1 MNSSL
6 TYKRLV
12 KFLCF
17 VCVLILVSSTL
28 CACSKEGVY
37 RIDSF
42 TWISGESIGTKIAYT
57 YTEDSKPDT
66 VTVEY
71 PFSYEESYTDKYEYN
86 KRGNLTTVTRAFNTG
101 AVHTYTADKITNYKY
116 ILYDKDKKE
125 YLTIVFDHSGFIVS
139 YRYINGYVTEYGFSY
154 DENGKPVSMKQLNVN
169 PSGSNKT
176 VDYTARFIDENT
188 YRLYA
193 STYEKDEK
201 DEYYEVK
208 FQKIEVKG

>member
-42 TWISGESIGTKIAYT
+42 NWINEENIGVKTTYT
-57 YTEDSKPDT
+57 YTSDSKPET
-66 VTVEY
+66 VSVEY
-71 PFSYEESYTDKYEYN
+71 PFSSEESYIDSFTYN
-86 KRGNLTTVTRAFNTG
+86 KRGTLTTVTRTFNSG
-101 AVHTYTADKITNYKY
+101 SVHTYTADKITNYKY
-116 ILYDKDKKE
+116 ILYDKNEKE
-125 YLTIVFDHSGFIVS
+125 YLTIIFDHSGFIVS
-139 YRYINGYVTEYGFSY
+139 YRYTNGYVTEYGFSY
-154 DENGKPVSMKQLNVN
+154 DESGKPVSMKQLNVN
-169 PSGSNKT
+169 PSGSNRT
-176 VDYTARFIDENT
+176 VDYIARFIDENT

-193 STYEKDEK
+193 STEEKDEK

>member
-6 TYKRLV
+6 TYKRLT
-12 KFLCF
+12 KILCLLA
-17 VCVLILVSSTL
+17 VLVLTVGTL

-66 VTVEY
+66 VTVEH

-86 KRGNLTTVTRAFNTG
+86 KRGNLTTVTRVFNTG

-139 YRYINGYVTEYGFSY
+139 ERYANGYVTEYGFSY
-154 DENGKPVSMKQLNVN
+154 DENGKPLSMKQLSVT

-176 VDYTARFIDENT
+176 IDYIARFTDANT
-188 YRLYA
+188 YRLYP
-193 STYEKDEK
+193 SGEEKTEK

-208 FQKIEVKG
+208 FQMIEVKG